1 MTTKNV
7 VYRQGDVLMV
17 RLGDGVTRPETD
29 DEVTTDG
36 IILAYGEVT
45 GHAHRL
51 SYSPGKARIKA
62 FKTPTAVNDR
72 LMTLDEVAK
81 LLHEEHGE
89 ITLPAGDY
97 IVRQQREY
105 SPLNDRLVQD

>member
-1 MTTKNV
+1 MTTKNI
-7 VYRQGDVLMV
+7 VYRQGDVLIV
-17 RLGDGVTRPETD
+17 RLADDATRPGTD
-29 DEVTTDG
+29 DKVTTEK

-62 FKTPTAVNDR
+62 FKTPTLVNDR

-105 SPLNDRLVQD
+105 SPMNDRLVQD